1 MKEVT
6 AASDLFNTKTTQL
19 LKTFKKQVPS
29 AEVVLRAGLKK
40 VTKSPKQKI

>member
-29 AEVVLRAGLKK
+29 AEVV
-40 VTKSPKQKI
+40 Q